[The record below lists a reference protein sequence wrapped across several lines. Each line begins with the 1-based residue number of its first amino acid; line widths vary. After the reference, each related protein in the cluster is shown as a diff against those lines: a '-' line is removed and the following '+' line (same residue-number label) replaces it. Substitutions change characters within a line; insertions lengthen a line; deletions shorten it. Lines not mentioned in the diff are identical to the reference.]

1 MSAGGQLRGMKG
13 RFMARALLGHVGM
26 PNENIL
32 AYEVIRL
39 RRRIA
44 ELQDELEQLR
54 ADRAAVLDIELH
66 HIAEVTEPV
75 LA

>member
-1 MSAGGQLRGMKG
+1 
-13 RFMARALLGHVGM
+13 MARALLGHVGM
-26 PNENIL
+26 PNETTL

-44 ELQDELEQLR
+44 ELEGELEHLR
-54 ADRAAVLDIELH
+54 AERAAVLDIELH
-66 HIAEVTEPV
+66 HIAEASEPA

>member
-1 MSAGGQLRGMKG
+1 MKG
-13 RFMARALLGHVGM
+13 RYMARALLGHVGM
-26 PNENIL
+26 PNDTTL

-54 ADRAAVLDIELH
+54 SDRAAVLDIELH
-66 HIAEVTEPV
+66 HIAEVTEPA

>member
-1 MSAGGQLRGMKG
+1 
-13 RFMARALLGHVGM
+13 MARALLGHVGM
-26 PNENIL
+26 PNETTL

-44 ELQDELEQLR
+44 ELEDELAHLR

-66 HIAEVTEPV
+66 RIAEVTEPA

>member
-1 MSAGGQLRGMKG
+1 
-13 RFMARALLGHVGM
+13 MARALLGHVGM
-26 PNENIL
+26 PNDTTL

-44 ELQDELEQLR
+44 ELEGELENLR

-66 HIAEVTEPV
+66 HIAGANEPA